1 MGLKILLLSHSF
13 YPAIGGIEVNS
24 EIYARAFAAAGHQ
37 VHLLTWSTTDTAT
50 SFPFTII
57 RNPGKWTLFREHAWA
72 DIVFENNP
80 CVRLG
85 WPGLFFR
92 RPSVISL
99 NTALDDSISVGW
111 LKRIWLQRA
120 DAIIAVSEAV
130 RQQNWPEASVI
141 SNPYREDAFRIIP
154 QAERRND
161 FVFLGRLVSQKGA
174 HQAIT
179 AFKQLLELLDTAV
192 PTREKPT
199 LTIIGDGPERAKLT
213 QLVAALH
220 LSTHVRFTGF
230 LHGEVLVKQLNQ
242 HNFLLVPSVYGEA
255 FGNVV
260 LEGMACGCLPIVS
273 DSDGLPDAVGKAG
286 LVFQRGDANAL
297 TNSMWRILHDT
308 ALAAQLR
315 QAAPAHLASHRS
327 AIVSQRYLRVLEAA
341 ADGGK

>member
-1 MGLKILLLSHSF
+1 MALKILILSHSF

-50 SFPFTII
+50 AFPFTIL

-85 WPGLFFR
+85 WPALFFR
-92 RPSVISL
+92 RPAVISL
-99 NTALDDSISVGW
+99 NTALDDSISVAW
-111 LKRIWLQRA
+111 LKRIWLKRA

-130 RQQNWPEASVI
+130 RRQNWPAASVI

-154 QAERRND
+154 QATRRPD

-179 AFKQLLELLDTAV
+179 AFQQLLEILAQTTPTA
-192 PTREKPT
+192 EQPT
-199 LTIIGDGPERAKLT
+199 LTIIGDGPERTRLT
-213 QLVAALH
+213 QLVATLQLGA
-220 LSTHVRFTGF
+220 HVRFTGF
-230 LHGEVLVKQLNQ
+230 LHGEPLVRQLNQ
-242 HNFLLVPSVYGEA
+242 HQFLVVPSVYGEA

-260 LEGMACGCLPIVS
+260 LEGMACGCLPLVS
-273 DSDGLPDAVGKAG
+273 DSDGLPDAVGRAG
-286 LVFQRGDANAL
+286 LVFRRNDASDLA
-297 TNSMWRILHDT
+297 TSMLRVLHDA
-308 ALAAQLR
+308 ALVAQLR
-315 QAAPAHLASHRS
+315 QAAPAHLASHQS
-327 AIVSQRYLRVLEAA
+327 TIVSQRYLQVLEATA
-341 ADGGK
+341 ESSK